1 VWKPD
6 WDLRGAAQD
15 VALFYEI
22 GLKLANSARWP
33 AWRSGSEFK
42 PIRDR
47 SAAKR

>member
-1 VWKPD
+1 
-6 WDLRGAAQD
+6 DLRGAAQD

-22 GLKLANSARWP
+22 GLKLANSTRWP

-42 PIRDR
+42 PIRDL